1 MDLGELRIE
10 VTDIADGPLVR
21 VDWRGKGNA
30 LQPTVALAPI
40 FDDVL
45 VRSRANGATVDMHF
59 EELEFFN
66 SATITAVLHFIRRAR
81 AERRTVVLNY
91 HGGLRW
97 QRYCF
102 DALAAFEKDDGLV
115 RIRPLDIPAVARP

>member
-10 VTDIADGPLVR
+10 IRDIVEGPLVR

-30 LQPTVALAPI
+30 LQPTIALAPV

-45 VRSRANGATVDMHF
+45 ARARATSATVDMHF
-59 EELEFFN
+59 EELVFFN

-115 RIRPLDIPAVARP
+115 RIRALDVPATASP